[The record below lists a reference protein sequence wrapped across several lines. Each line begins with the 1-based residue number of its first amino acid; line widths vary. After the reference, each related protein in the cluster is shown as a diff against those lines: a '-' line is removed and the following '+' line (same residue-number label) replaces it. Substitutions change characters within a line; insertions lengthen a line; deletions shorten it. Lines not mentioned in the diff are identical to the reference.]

1 MSDSHLSDSHL
12 SDSHLSDISRNW
24 YFSLPKP
31 VERSAPWKLVM
42 ELGQGGY
49 WDRAVTGTWRL
60 LGRKKLRS
68 AQIIDSIWVG
78 GFGILGA
85 VRVLVGIFKT
95 KK

>member
-1 MSDSHLSDSHL
+1 M
-12 SDSHLSDISRNW
+12 
-24 YFSLPKP
+24 
-31 VERSAPWKLVM
+31 ERSAPWKLVM

-68 AQIIDSIWVG
+68 AQIIDSIGAGW
-78 GFGILGA
+78 FGILGA
-85 VRVLVGIFKT
+85 VRVFAGFFKT